1 MVLCRVVT
9 RILDVVAALLLVL
22 VEVDGKTLSSEP

>member
-22 VEVDGKTLSSEP
+22 VEVDGKTVVV